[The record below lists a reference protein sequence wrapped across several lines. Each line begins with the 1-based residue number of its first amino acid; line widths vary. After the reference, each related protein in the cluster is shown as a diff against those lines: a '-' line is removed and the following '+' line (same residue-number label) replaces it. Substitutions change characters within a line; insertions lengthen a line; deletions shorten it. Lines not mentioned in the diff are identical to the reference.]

1 MVTFLGVGG
10 RFKISKD
17 KFIQILCTKN
27 HSEWLNLEEL
37 FTKYK
42 VYVFQDTVYSC
53 YQYTSQSMCVCVSLK
68 QDLDN
73 SELVKEIDDHI
84 ESLRDS
90 IGWAHDNI
98 NECLTNIV
106 HLEETKVSY
115 Y

>member
-1 MVTFLGVGG
+1 MFFRTRCIVVTSTRV
-10 RFKISKD
+10 R
-17 KFIQILCTKN
+17 
-27 HSEWLNLEEL
+27 
-37 FTKYK
+37 
-42 VYVFQDTVYSC
+42 V
-53 YQYTSQSMCVCVSLK
+53 CVCVSLK